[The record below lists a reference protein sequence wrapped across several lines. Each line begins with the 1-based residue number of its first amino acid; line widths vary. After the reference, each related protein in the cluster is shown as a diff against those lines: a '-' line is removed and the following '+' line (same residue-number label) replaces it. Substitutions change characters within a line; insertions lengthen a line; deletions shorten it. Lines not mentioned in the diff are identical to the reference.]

1 MTLQQIHFLQEIRPD
16 KSFMKLFLYMCTCV
30 MIGQIF
36 ALLCEKMIA
45 FEEISGPTFK
55 EQPDE
60 SSLYSLTQKVRHD
73 WPVAHVAMRG
83 SETFHLT

>member
-16 KSFMKLFLYMCTCV
+16 KIKFYEGFLIMCICV

-45 FEEISGPTFK
+45 FEEI
-55 EQPDE
+55 
-60 SSLYSLTQKVRHD
+60 
-73 WPVAHVAMRG
+73 
-83 SETFHLT
+83 